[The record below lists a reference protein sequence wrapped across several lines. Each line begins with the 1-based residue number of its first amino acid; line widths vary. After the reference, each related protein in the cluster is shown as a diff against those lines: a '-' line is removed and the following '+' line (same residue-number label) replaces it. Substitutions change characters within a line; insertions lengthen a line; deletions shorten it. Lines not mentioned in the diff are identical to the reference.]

1 MVAVGRAAITVLCLV
16 SAGASFGQNW
26 GLVTGRVQE
35 AGTSLPVLGASII
48 VDGTNYGT
56 ASGADGTW
64 ILNLPVGHFLLRI
77 TAIGYTTVRDSVI
90 ARRGSPFTLDVTLA
104 PATVTLEEVEVTADA
119 VFGAGVRRMRPEQM
133 RNIPTPLKGFQALH
147 SLPGVAASNELS
159 NQYSVRGG
167 GFNENLIF
175 LNGFE
180 IHMPF
185 RPRQGEQEGLG
196 LLNPDLAR
204 QVTLYT
210 GGFPARYGGKLSST
224 LDIEYGAK
232 QQTTAAI
239 YASLLDAGASASGT
253 HGEFQWVAG
262 IRRAQARRF
271 FATQELEGQYRPD
284 YVDAQLQVTLP
295 IAARHDLE
303 LVGIWADHEF
313 NLDPRGRRTYFG
325 IVSAAG
331 GFSDFKYVWT
341 RFDDSSR
348 QMDGY
353 RTSFLG
359 ARIQSRLLRNVQ
371 AEHDVAYFGTVEHER
386 FLLAGQTLI
395 YDVVTRPDSP
405 TGLQQRGSVQQSD
418 RADNRVGADT
428 WTTQGRYSIALSRHA
443 FESGWSL
450 RRVQFDDN
458 IDEHV
463 EILRHIP
470 DEEPERTIVDEFL
483 DQATMSAWQYGL
495 YAEDAMALTSGL
507 LLTAGLRADHY
518 TFNKE
523 WTFSPR
529 LSLRYEASDRLVLT
543 GAGGIYYQSPT
554 YRELRGSPV
563 PGTPLATHLNR
574 NLQSQQSMQLVAGAE
589 LFVPRRRILLHTE
602 AYFKRLRNLISYS
615 LDNVRVDYSGVN
627 DARGHT
633 YGLDIQA
640 RGEFVP
646 GMESWVNYGFLV
658 SREKF
663 LPEFADARRTGSIAR
678 PTDQRHTVAL
688 VVQDYVPTD
697 STWKL
702 HLRGLFGSGLP
713 YTSPVPD
720 KRVGQIVTQVPG
732 NRHGSRFPAYRRVDV
747 GVTKYLT
754 MFDRSTRPVRLEL
767 TAELLNAFDMVNTVA
782 YSWVPD
788 GRGIWQRIP
797 TRLTPRTFNLRLRAT
812 L

>member
-1 MVAVGRAAITVLCLV
+1 MVTVVRATLAVLCLFC
-16 SAGASFGQNW
+16 AGTAQGQNW
-26 GLVTGRVQE
+26 GLVTGTVQE
-35 AGTSLPVLGASII
+35 DDTGLPVPSASII

-56 ASGADGTW
+56 ASGRDGSW
-64 ILNLPVGHFLLRI
+64 VLNLPVGEFLLRI
-77 TAIGYTTVRDSVI
+77 SAIGYATVRDSVI
-90 ARRGSPFTLDVTLA
+90 SRRDNPYVLNVTLA
-104 PATVTLEEVEVTADA
+104 AATVELEEIQVIGDA

-224 LDIEYGAK
+224 LDIEYGARK
-232 QQTTAAI
+232 QTTAAA

-253 HGEFQWVAG
+253 HRGVQWVAG
-262 IRRAQARRF
+262 ARRAQARRF
-271 FATQELEGQYRPD
+271 LATQELKGQYRPD
-284 YVDAQLQVTLP
+284 YLDAQLHVSLP
-295 IAARHDLE
+295 LSRQHDLE
-303 LVGIWADHEF
+303 VVGIWADHQF
-313 NLDPRGRRTYFG
+313 NLDPRGRQTYYG
-325 IVSAAG
+325 IVTATG
-331 GFSDFKYVWT
+331 GLSDFKYVWT
-341 RFDDSSR
+341 RFNDSSHQR
-348 QMDGY
+348 DGY
-353 RTSFLG
+353 RTGFLG
-359 ARIQSRLLRNVQ
+359 TRIRSHLYQTVH
-371 AEHDVAYFGTVEHER
+371 AEHDIAYFGTDER
-386 FLLAGQTLI
+386 ESFILAGETLI

-405 TGLQQRGSVQQSD
+405 SALQQRGSVSQLD
-418 RADNRVGADT
+418 RADNRVAADN
-428 WTTQGRYSIALSRHA
+428 WTAQGRYTVARDYHA
-443 FESGWSL
+443 FESGWSV
-450 RRVQFDDN
+450 RHMQFDDN
-458 IDEHV
+458 IDEHTELV
-463 EILRHIP
+463 REVP
-470 DEEPERTIVDEFL
+470 DAETERTVVDSFL
-483 DQATMSAWQYGL
+483 DQSTMSAWQYAL
-495 YAEDAMALTSGL
+495 YAEDAVALTPNL

-518 TFNKE
+518 TFNTE
-523 WTFSPR
+523 WTVSPR
-529 LSLRYEASDRLVLT
+529 ASLRFEASDRLVLT
-543 GAGGIYYQSPT
+543 GAGGIYYQSPS

-563 PGTPLATHLNR
+563 PGTPLANALNR
-574 NLQSQQSMQLVAGAE
+574 NLRSQQSTQLIAGAE
-589 LFVPRRRILLHTE
+589 LFVPRRRILIHTE
-602 AYFKRLRNLISYS
+602 AYYKRLRNLVSYS
-615 LDNVRVDYSGVN
+615 LENVRIDYSGTN
-627 DARGHT
+627 DSQGHT

-658 SREKF
+658 AKEKF
-663 LPEFADARRTGSIAR
+663 LPEFADDRRSGIIPR
-678 PTDQRHTVAL
+678 PTDQRHTIAI

-754 MFDRSTRPVRLEL
+754 VFDRSVRPVRLEL
-767 TAELLNAFDMVNTVA
+767 TAELLNAFDMINTVA

-797 TRLTPRTFNLRLRAT
+797 TRLTPRTFNLRIRAT